1 MNKLS
6 ENEIL
11 KLMKNI
17 PLWKRIGD
25 KIERDFIFANFSEGI
40 NFVNKVAKLA
50 EENDHHPDICI
61 FNYRN
66 VKVMLTTHSLGGLS
80 LKDFTLAEQIEKV
93 F

>member
-6 ENEIL
+6 DNEIL
-11 KLMKNI
+11 KLLKNI
-17 PLWKRIGD
+17 PFWKRFGD
-25 KIERDFIFANFSEGI
+25 KIERDFVFANFSECI
-40 NFVNKVAKLA
+40 NFVNKIAKLA
-50 EENDHHPDICI
+50 EENDHHPDISI

-80 LKDFTLAEQIEKV
+80 IKDFNLAEQIEKV